1 MAGRINMT
9 DQQQQFLKNMK
20 EERVIAAIKDPKSLD
35 YFLTRDIHT
44 AFLLMGNISVIKR
57 YVDLLKYHNRLVFL
71 HLEKIPGISQD
82 KEGLRFI
89 SKFIQPTGIVATK
102 PSLIKIAKQE
112 GLVAIQRLFLIDS
125 EAVENGLKVSREI
138 KPDALEL
145 MPGLLPGIVK
155 SIKEETEIPLIT
167 GGLIHYR
174 SQIQD
179 AIESGAM
186 AASTGK
192 QQLWRVYKS
201 EEKVVL
207 S

>member
-1 MAGRINMT
+1 MT

-89 SKFIQPTGIVATK
+89 SKFIKPTGIVATK

-155 SIKEETEIPLIT
+155 DIKEETDIPIIT

-179 AIESGAM
+179 AIEGGAM